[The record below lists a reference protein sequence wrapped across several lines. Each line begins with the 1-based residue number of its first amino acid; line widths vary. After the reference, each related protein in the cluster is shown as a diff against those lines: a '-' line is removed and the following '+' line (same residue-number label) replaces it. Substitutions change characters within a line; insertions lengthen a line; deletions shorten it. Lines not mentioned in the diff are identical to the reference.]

1 MGEVAAVDGDCGE
14 MEDVIV
20 VAVVDDDDDD
30 ASSLLG

>member
-20 VAVVDDDDDD
+20 VVVDDD